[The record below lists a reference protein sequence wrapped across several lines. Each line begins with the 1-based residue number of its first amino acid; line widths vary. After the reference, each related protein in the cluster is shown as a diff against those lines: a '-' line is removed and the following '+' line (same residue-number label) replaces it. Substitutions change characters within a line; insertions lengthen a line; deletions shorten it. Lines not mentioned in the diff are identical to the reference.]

1 MATGFLP
8 GEFMSKAET
17 MGGLSR
23 RWKFSV
29 SITPPRSL
37 FNSVP
42 TGKIDFLAISVSM
55 PEKSM
60 ATTEQRIYGINK
72 TVPYETAYAPV
83 LLTMLNPQDWST
95 RKFWDE
101 WLDHIQ
107 NPGSKNMTYYKSMI
121 GQIEISHYDETT
133 TEMNPSN
140 ARYTVVLNEAWPER
154 ITPYALGWEAAEFG
168 NFEIA
173 IRYKTWHE
181 KGTNRHN
188 AARDAGTTKT
198 FKTVIRA
205 HSAADLARKLKT
217 QEAGNVE

>member
-1 MATGFLP
+1 MAGFSP
-8 GEFMSKAET
+8 SEFMTKAEE

-29 SITPPRSL
+29 SITPPAV
-37 FNSVP
+37 FTVP

-55 PEKSM
+55 PEK
-60 ATTEQRIYGINK
+60 ALVTTEQRIYGINK
-72 TVPYETAYAPV
+72 FVPYESTYGTV
-83 LLTMLNPQDWST
+83 LLTMMNPQDWST

-107 NPGSKNMTYYKSMI
+107 NPSSKNMRYYKSMI

-154 ITPYALGWEAAEFG
+154 ISPYALGWEAAELG
-168 NFEIA
+168 NFEIS

-181 KGTNRHN
+181 KGTTRHLNR
-188 AARDAGTTKT
+188 AGP
-198 FKTVIRA
+198 R
-205 HSAADLARKLKT
+205 
-217 QEAGNVE
+217 G

>member
-1 MATGFLP
+1 M
-8 GEFMSKAET
+8 
-17 MGGLSR
+17 
-23 RWKFSV
+23 
-29 SITPPRSL
+29 
-37 FNSVP
+37 
-42 TGKIDFLAISVSM
+42 
-55 PEKSM
+55 
-60 ATTEQRIYGINK
+60 
-72 TVPYETAYAPV
+72 
-83 LLTMLNPQDWST
+83 NPQDWST

-107 NPGSKNMTYYKSMI
+107 NPGSKNMRYYKSMI

-133 TEMNPSN
+133 TEMNPSK

-168 NFEIA
+168 NFEIS

-205 HSAADLARKLKT
+205 HSAADLKKQQATLD
-217 QEAGNVE
+217 AGNTIG

>member
-1 MATGFLP
+1 MAGFSP
-8 GEFMSKAET
+8 TEFMAKAEE

-29 SITPPRSL
+29 SITPPAV
-37 FNSVP
+37 FTVP

-72 TVPYETAYAPV
+72 TVPYETGYEPI
-83 LLTMLNPQDWST
+83 LLTMLNPNDWST

-107 NPGSKNMTYYKSMI
+107 NPSSKNMRYYKSMI

-173 IRYKTWHE
+173 IRYKTWHQ
-181 KGTNRHN
+181 KGTTRHLNR
-188 AARDAGTTKT
+188 AGP
-198 FKTVIRA
+198 R
-205 HSAADLARKLKT
+205 
-217 QEAGNVE
+217 G

>member
-1 MATGFLP
+1 MAGFSP
-8 GEFMSKAET
+8 SEFMTKAET

-29 SITPPRSL
+29 SITPPAV
-37 FNSVP
+37 FTVP

-83 LLTMLNPQDWST
+83 LLTMMNPQDWST

-107 NPGSKNMTYYKSMI
+107 NPSSKNMRYYKSMI
-121 GQIEISHYDETT
+121 GQIEIAVYDDKAGHGTNVI
-133 TEMNPSN
+133 NPN
-140 ARYTVVLNEAWPER
+140 QARYTVVLNEAWPER
-154 ITPYALGWEAAEFG
+154 ISPYALGWEAAEFG
-168 NFEIA
+168 NFEIS

-181 KGTNRHN
+181 KGTNRHLPSRGGN
-188 AARDAGTTKT
+188 LAPANVITAGTTT
-198 FKTVIRA
+198 GR
-205 HSAADLARKLKT
+205 S
-217 QEAGNVE
+217 

>member
-1 MATGFLP
+1 MAGFSP
-8 GEFMSKAET
+8 SEFMTKAEE

-72 TVPYETAYAPV
+72 TVPYETTYPPV
-83 LLTMLNPQDWST
+83 LLTMMNPQDWST

-107 NPGSKNMTYYKSMI
+107 NPSSKNMRYYKSMI

-133 TEMNPSN
+133 TEVNPSN

-154 ITPYALGWEAAEFG
+154 IAAYALGWEAAEFG
-168 NFEIA
+168 NFEIS
-173 IRYKTWHE
+173 IRYKQWHE

-188 AARDAGTTKT
+188 KARDVWTNKT
-198 FKTVIRA
+198 FTRTIVA
-205 HSAADLARKLKT
+205 HSQAELDAKQKT
-217 QEAGNVE
+217 IDAGNVN

>member
-1 MATGFLP
+1 MAGFSP
-8 GEFMSKAET
+8 SEFMTKAEE

-72 TVPYETAYAPV
+72 TVPYETAYLPV
-83 LLTMLNPQDWST
+83 LLTMMNPQDWST

-107 NPGSKNMTYYKSMI
+107 NPGSKNMRYYKSMI

-205 HSAADLARKLKT
+205 HSAADLKKQQATLD
-217 QEAGNVE
+217 AGNVIR

>member
-1 MATGFLP
+1 MALGFSP
-8 GEFMSKAET
+8 TEFMAKAEE

-42 TGKIDFLAISVSM
+42 SGKIDFLAISVSM

-72 TVPYETAYAPV
+72 TVPYNTTYEPI
-83 LLTMLNPQDWST
+83 LITMLNPNDWST
-95 RKFWDE
+95 RKFWTD

-107 NPGSKNMTYYKSMI
+107 NPGSKNITYYKSMI
-121 GQIEISHYDETT
+121 GQIEIAHYDETT
-133 TEMNPSN
+133 TEVNPSK
-140 ARYTVVLNEAWPER
+140 ARYTVVLNEAWPAR
-154 ITPYALGWEAAEFG
+154 IAAYALGWEAAEFG
-168 NFEIA
+168 NFEIS

-181 KGTNRHN
+181 KGTNRH
-188 AARDAGTTKT
+188 
-198 FKTVIRA
+198 
-205 HSAADLARKLKT
+205 LAEVGHT
-217 QEAGNVE
+217 

>member
-1 MATGFLP
+1 MAGFSP
-8 GEFMSKAET
+8 SEFMTKAEE

-42 TGKIDFLAISVSM
+42 SGKIDFLAISVSM
-55 PEKSM
+55 PEK
-60 ATTEQRIYGINK
+60 ALTTTEQRIYGINK
-72 TVPYETAYAPV
+72 FVPYETTYGTV
-83 LLTMLNPQDWST
+83 LLTMMNPQDWST

-168 NFEIA
+168 NFEIE

-181 KGTNRHN
+181 KGTTRHFPS
-188 AARDAGTTKT
+188 RGGETG
-198 FKTVIRA
+198 
-205 HSAADLARKLKT
+205 DLLSSF
-217 QEAGNVE
+217 